1 MKMKENVL
9 TAGLGPLTF
18 LVTTP
23 SSVPEEGMQLLGM
36 TGFET
41 VLHQLAQQQTCRQS
55 SKNGTL
61 LQETV
66 LTLATYFCLHGNQ
79 VVQLL

>member
-1 MKMKENVL
+1 MKMKENAL

-23 SSVPEEGMQLLGM
+23 SSVTEEGMQFLGM
-36 TGFET
+36 TGFVT
-41 VLHQLAQQQTCRQS
+41 VFHQLAQQLTCPQS
-55 SKNGTL
+55 SKKGTL

-66 LTLATYFCLHGNQ
+66 LATATFFCLHGNQ